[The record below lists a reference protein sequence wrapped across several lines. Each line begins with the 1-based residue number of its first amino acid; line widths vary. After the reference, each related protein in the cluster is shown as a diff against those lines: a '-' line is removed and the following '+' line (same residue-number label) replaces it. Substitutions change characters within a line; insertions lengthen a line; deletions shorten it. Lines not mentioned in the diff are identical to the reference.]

1 MKDKKMAKVRTIIYG
16 GSFDPLHA
24 GHIEIALTAFNACN
38 ADKVVFMPAK
48 NPPWKQVIAPPFD
61 RLNMLKFGLSAYLEF
76 EISELELFSDDEI
89 NYTYLTLEKYQNLH
103 KDEEVAL
110 LIGSD
115 QANKFSEWYKAEQLA
130 KNWQIIVYERPDYKI
145 NDQIASKYNMEVV
158 EGSKIDA
165 SSTKIR
171 QLHDAKTPLSVLHY
185 IARQNLYYMPKLHE
199 YLSPQRLAHS
209 LRVARLAYEIAA
221 ANKQDYGRA
230 YVAALLHDI
239 GKEIPEKEVLQLI
252 KKHFDDE
259 ELINSCK
266 GNEYMIHQLL
276 GAVIAK
282 EDFGIEDEEVIDAI
296 AFHSSGKAKM
306 TTIGKIVYSA
316 DKIEPGRKFDSR
328 DLIAACLEDHEQGFL
343 AVLEANVEFLANKGA
358 KTDNRYYEEC
368 AEYYLGKGAL

>member
-61 RLNMLKFGLSAYLEF
+61 RLNMLKFGLGAYLEF

-145 NDQIASKYNMEVV
+145 NDQIAVNIIWKLWKVV
-158 EGSKIDA
+158 KLM
-165 SSTKIR
+165 
-171 QLHDAKTPLSVLHY
+171 LHRRKFVSYMMQKLLSVLHY

-209 LRVARLAYEIAA
+209 LRVARLAYEMLPRTNKTTAA
-221 ANKQDYGRA
+221 PMLPHYYMISARKY
-230 YVAALLHDI
+230 L
-239 GKEIPEKEVLQLI
+239 K
-252 KKHFDDE
+252 KKHY
-259 ELINSCK
+259 NS
-266 GNEYMIHQLL
+266 
-276 GAVIAK
+276 
-282 EDFGIEDEEVIDAI
+282 
-296 AFHSSGKAKM
+296 
-306 TTIGKIVYSA
+306 
-316 DKIEPGRKFDSR
+316 
-328 DLIAACLEDHEQGFL
+328 
-343 AVLEANVEFLANKGA
+343 
-358 KTDNRYYEEC
+358 
-368 AEYYLGKGAL
+368 